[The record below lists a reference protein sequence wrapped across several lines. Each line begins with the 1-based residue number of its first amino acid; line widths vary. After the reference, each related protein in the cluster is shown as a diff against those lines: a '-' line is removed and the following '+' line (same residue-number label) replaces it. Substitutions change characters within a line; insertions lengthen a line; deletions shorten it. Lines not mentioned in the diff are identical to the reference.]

1 MKSQTN
7 ANPELKGK
15 KSLSPWFWVPTLYF
29 LEGIPYFLVNNLS
42 MAMFTNMGVPNG
54 EMSFFTTLLYFPWA
68 LKFLWA
74 PFVDLIKTKRWWFLV
89 MQIIMFALTVLTILS
104 IPHPDP
110 TTIAAMSTEV
120 TLFTGVLI
128 AFIIMAFAS
137 ATHDIAADGFYML
150 ALTPGVQAEMIG
162 WRSVFYRLSNVFC
175 NSALIAI
182 PGFIYDYTVEQ
193 GQANMPLAWQIT
205 MGITAVIFIIMA
217 IWHIFFTPRP
227 DSDKPNGETSAKK
240 IIADFGLAFSTFVKK
255 QGLWVAI
262 LFMLLYRLPE
272 AFLLKMLYPF
282 LFGTREMGGL
292 AMSNQ
297 EFALIY
303 GTLGVVFLLIG
314 GILGG
319 FIISRIGLKKSFWWM
334 ALAMTLP
341 CLTFVYLSEF
351 LPTSMVSIGIA
362 IAIEQ
367 IGYGFGF
374 TAYMMYMMYFSDGE
388 YKTSH
393 YAICTSFMA
402 LSMIIPG
409 MFAGYIQEASSPVQ
423 KTIQYTH
430 NDSTAF
436 AAPLGYDKD
445 SLFFNGWA
453 TVSVDSA
460 NNIVEE
466 LYAKPTD
473 SIVITGS
480 KNLFASF
487 STMKFIRHQVQYD
500 TLPNIE
506 NNTIGYS
513 ITSDTVTAPINVK
526 QYKNE
531 QKAANKQKYYV
542 KSPLGTI
549 TIQQRIKLD
558 TIKTLIPLTEMY
570 PIEELQKGSIVQ
582 STDSIHDIQFLTA
595 QGKMSDYR
603 WFFWMV
609 ICCSAATFFVT
620 FLAWRRVTPTYGKK

>member
-1 MKSQTN
+1 MKSLKSI
-7 ANPELKGK
+7 NPWL
-15 KSLSPWFWVPTLYF
+15 WVPTLYF

-42 MAMFTNMGVPNG
+42 MAMFTNLGVPNG

-74 PFVDLIKTKRWWFLV
+74 PFVDLIKTKRWWFLT
-89 MQIIMFALTVLTILS
+89 MQFLMLGLAVLTIFS

-150 ALTPGVQAEMIG
+150 ALKPGVQAEMIG

-182 PGFIYDYTVEQ
+182 PGIIYDWTKEQ
-193 GQANMPLAWQIT
+193 GNENMPLAWQIT
-205 MGITAVIFIIMA
+205 IGIIAAIFIIMA
-217 IWHIFFTPRP
+217 IWHMFYTPRP
-227 DSDKPNGETSAKK
+227 DSDKPNEDINAKK
-240 IIADFGLAFSTFVKK
+240 IIADFGQAFYTFFKK
-255 QGLWVAI
+255 PALWVAI

-272 AFLLKMLYPF
+272 GFLLKMLYPF
-282 LFGTREMGGL
+282 LFATREMGGL
-292 AMSNQ
+292 GMSNQ
-297 EFALIY
+297 EFGIVY
-303 GTLGVVFLLIG
+303 GTFGVIFLLIG

-319 FIISRIGLKKSFWWM
+319 AFISRVGLKKAFWWM
-334 ALAMTLP
+334 ALGMTLP
-341 CLTFVYLSEF
+341 CLSFVYLSEF
-351 LPTSMVSIGIA
+351 MPTNMVNIAIA

-367 IGYGFGF
+367 FGYGFGF

-526 QYKNE
+526 QYKKE

-609 ICCSAATFFVT
+609 ICCSVATFFVT